1 MARIARVVVPEFPH
15 HIIQRGNRRQK
26 VFFKEDDYREYLR
39 FLNRYSE
46 KFKVDILVYCLM
58 PNHIHLIAI
67 PHEDGSLAQAI
78 GETHRNYTRFIN
90 FREKWKGYLWQGRFL
105 SYVLDETYL
114 LAATRYILLNPVKA
128 KMVNKPW
135 DYKWSSARQHMMLD
149 NSFPV
154 KDSLLR
160 GLAGNWEKFLNTAS
174 GDDDIRL
181 LQLHERTGRPLG
193 GTTFIEK
200 LEDLLKINLKKKRA
214 GRKKNAEREISI
226 VSPDCP
232 CVP

>member
-39 FLNRYSE
+39 FLNSYSE
-46 KFKVDILVYCLM
+46 KFKVDILAYCLM

-90 FREKWKGYLWQGRFL
+90 FREKWRGYLWQGRFS
-105 SYVLDETYL
+105 SYVLDEQYL

-160 GLAGNWEKFLNTAS
+160 GLVGSWEKFLTTAF
-174 GDDDIRL
+174 GDDDSRL

-193 GTTFIEK
+193 GAPFIEK

-214 GRKKNAEREISI
+214 GRKMKEK
-226 VSPDCP
+226 
-232 CVP
+232 